1 MIIDSFRAK
10 LRKEAQ
16 LWRDEGIIQ
25 DSVYEQ
31 LSERYQF
38 NSLDSVS
45 QDRFIFILIGV
56 GCILVGL
63 GAITFVAANWQSW
76 SREVK
81 LVLLLSLFFAT
92 NIVGFFLWR
101 EPVFDNAGKKRRQ
114 RKRIFGHGLLL
125 LAALL
130 LGANMAFMAQTFH
143 LSGSNF
149 ELYLY
154 WGIGVLV
161 MAYSLRLASLGVF
174 AFVLINIGYWTGRW
188 ELWSSFNQLSLTQ
201 MMIHYM
207 PILFLVLFVPLAY
220 ICKSRWIF
228 ALSTIS
234 FATSLQLNFNRYSTA
249 WISSFAFAL
258 PPALLWSY
266 DDLFFPRVNQRW
278 FQPVARNVALLFLG
292 ILFYVLSF
300 RGYWK
305 YSHYSYNNNYSIPN
319 LFLLIDLGIL
329 TALAIYQWFHLLRPN
344 RNRQHQGI
352 DITNIGIAIFVMMAG
367 FAPIW
372 NQSFAGMSVLA
383 ISVFNL
389 LLALLAC
396 GMIRQGLNSNQRR
409 AFWGGMILLTLQ
421 IITRML
427 EYDTALLFKSLVF
440 VLCGVA
446 VIGAGLWFER
456 HLNQLSMNNEQ

>member
-1 MIIDSFRAK
+1 
-10 LRKEAQ
+10 
-16 LWRDEGIIQ
+16 
-25 DSVYEQ
+25 
-31 LSERYQF
+31 
-38 NSLDSVS
+38 
-45 QDRFIFILIGV
+45 
-56 GCILVGL
+56 
-63 GAITFVAANWQSW
+63 
-76 SREVK
+76 
-81 LVLLLSLFFAT
+81 
-92 NIVGFFLWR
+92 
-101 EPVFDNAGKKRRQ
+101 
-114 RKRIFGHGLLL
+114 
-125 LAALL
+125 
-130 LGANMAFMAQTFH
+130 
-143 LSGSNF
+143 
-149 ELYLY
+149 
-154 WGIGVLV
+154 

-188 ELWSSFNQLSLTQ
+188 ELWSSFNELSLTQ
-201 MMIHYM
+201 LMIHYM
-207 PILFLVLFVPLAY
+207 PILFLLLFVPLAY

-266 DDLFFPRVNQRW
+266 DDLLFPRVNQRW

-319 LFLLIDLGIL
+319 LFILIDLGII

-352 DITNIGIAIFVMMAG
+352 DITNIGIAIFVVMAA

-372 NQSFAGMSVLA
+372 NQNFAGMSVLA
-383 ISVFNL
+383 IYVFNL

-456 HLNQLSMNNEQ
+456 HLNQLSINNEQ